1 MSRKAA
7 LTLMVEM
14 HPPLWPLSGASR
26 DSMQKLLDALQ
37 LHVEPLTGQRDPF
50 AENGVVALS
59 TRSPALAL

>member
-1 MSRKAA
+1 
-7 LTLMVEM
+7 M
-14 HPPLWPLSGASR
+14 HPSLWPLSGASR

-59 TRSPALAL
+59 TRSPTLAL